1 MPRRLYTGAMALAI
15 GLLSHASVAL
25 AESASDK
32 TPLNLGEASGG
43 KSTALTG
50 SSGGGLMRTII
61 GLVVV
66 VLVIWGVAKVLRYVK
81 ASKEEKASGT
91 GLSSLATLPLGN
103 NRAVHVV
110 RVGSDIL
117 LLGSAEQQVSQL
129 ARYTE
134 EEARER
140 GLLDMGGN
148 GRSKAALLRNVVARN
163 GATAERET
171 TPDGST
177 VHAASPM
184 NAGGGLVDQLRAWTV
199 RK

>member
-1 MPRRLYTGAMALAI
+1 MALAI
-15 GLLSHASVAL
+15 GLYSHASVAL
-25 AESASDK
+25 AETASDK
-32 TPLNLGEASGG
+32 TPLNLEKASGD
-43 KSTALTG
+43 KSASLTG
-50 SSGGGLMRTII
+50 SSGGGLMRTVI
-61 GLVVV
+61 GLVIV
-66 VLVIWGVAKVLRYVK
+66 VLVIWGISKVLRYVK
-81 ASKEEKASGT
+81 ASKDEKASGT

-148 GRSKAALLRNVVARN
+148 GRSKAALLRNVVRT
-163 GATAERET
+163 GATAQRET

-177 VHAASPM
+177 VHSASPM
-184 NAGGGLVDQLRAWTV
+184 NAGSGLVDTLRAWTV

>member
-1 MPRRLYTGAMALAI
+1 MASAI
-15 GLLSHASVAL
+15 ALLTHASVAL
-25 AESASDK
+25 AETASDK
-32 TPLNLGEASGG
+32 TPLNLGEPSGG
-43 KSTALTG
+43 KSAQLTG

-66 VLVIWGVAKVLRYVK
+66 VVVIWAVAKVLRYVK
-81 ASKEEKASGT
+81 ASKEEKSSGT

-134 EEARER
+134 DEARER
-140 GLLDMGGN
+140 GLLDTNG
-148 GRSKAALLRNVVARN
+148 GRSKTAALRDAVGRAGVGVPRDAAGHPRATN
-163 GATAERET
+163 GGTGT
-171 TPDGST
+171 I
-177 VHAASPM
+177 
-184 NAGGGLVDQLRAWTV
+184 VDQLRAWTV